1 MALSGLL
8 PSWITP
14 TSWPFLLLSRVL
26 ESPSCRYKLDDD
38 TWSLTINALKYL
50 WERKKEKM
58 LRILNP
64 WYPDLHVSFLLLEID
79 QGWEERGENCLSIV
93 PHYQL
98 C

>member
-14 TSWPFLLLSRVL
+14 TTWPFLLLSRVL
-26 ESPSCRYKLDDD
+26 ESPSCRYTLDDD

-58 LRILNP
+58 FRILNP
-64 WYPDLHVSFLLLEID
+64 RNPDLHVSFLLLEID
-79 QGWEERGENCLSIV
+79 QGWEERGENCL
-93 PHYQL
+93 P
-98 C
+98 

>member
-14 TSWPFLLLSRVL
+14 TTWPFLLLSRVL
-26 ESPSCRYKLDDD
+26 ESPSCRYTLDDD
-38 TWSLTINALKYL
+38 TWSLTINAFEIPLGKE
-50 WERKKEKM
+50 ERKM

-79 QGWEERGENCLSIV
+79 QGWEERGENC
-93 PHYQL
+93 
-98 C
+98 

>member
-14 TSWPFLLLSRVL
+14 TTWPFLLLSRVL

-58 LRILNP
+58 LGILNP

-93 PHYQL
+93 HHY
-98 C
+98 

>member
-14 TSWPFLLLSRVL
+14 TTWPFLLLSRVL
-26 ESPSCRYKLDDD
+26 ESPSCRYTLDDD

-64 WYPDLHVSFLLLEID
+64 LYPDLHVSFLLLEID
-79 QGWEERGENCLSIV
+79 QGWEERGENC
-93 PHYQL
+93 
-98 C
+98 